1 MRVLTLSAVAVA
13 LLAAGPALAGEPGG
27 GGHRP
32 PPSPC
37 CDHRPPPPPCC
48 GHGGGSHNVN
58 VNVNAAARAF
68 AGASATSHL
77 NARLY
82 DVGGIRGR
90 GFGGGTVYVGGGYGG
105 DMGGYG
111 HGAPVYY
118 DIDRRVL
125 ACASAPFGYVVTGF
139 GRDGRRPPSCGGHVG
154 YDDHGSDR
162 GGRYG
167 YSERHDSY
175 EARSYESYESYE
187 EYGSFEG
194 YEEYGAYD
202 HRGRDEDADYGI
214 GDYERGYIDGRAN
227 CDCREPA
234 PYPPPYLPEPPRYE
248 RPAPRPARPHR
259 PRHDAPPRQQ
269 YRQEPGERG

>member
-1 MRVLTLSAVAVA
+1 MRVLSLSAALV
-13 LLAAGPALAGEPGG
+13 LLAAGPAFAGDPRG
-27 GGHRP
+27 GGH
-32 PPSPC
+32 
-37 CDHRPPPPPCC
+37 HRPPPPPGPCC

-58 VNVNAAARAF
+58 VNVNASARAY

-82 DVGGIRGR
+82 GGVRGR
-90 GFGGGTVYVGGGYGG
+90 GYGGGAVYVGGGYGG
-105 DMGGYG
+105 DYRYI
-111 HGAPVYY
+111 GAPVYY
-118 DIDRRVL
+118 DIDRRAL

-139 GRDGRRPPSCGGHVG
+139 GRDARRPPSCGGRYLRDDYG
-154 YDDHGSDR
+154 YDR

-175 EARSYESYESYE
+175 EERSYESFESYE
-187 EYGSFEG
+187 EYGSFGAYEG
-194 YEEYGAYD
+194 YEAYD
-202 HRGRDEDADYGI
+202 DHAGRDR
-214 GDYERGYIDGRAN
+214 RG

-248 RPAPRPARPHR
+248 PPRRSTERPYR
-259 PRHDAPPRQQ
+259 PRREAPPRQQ